1 MVDCLLIALFVMLEA
16 FFSGSETGF
25 YSLNRTRLRF
35 RAEHGWM
42 GAVSLRK
49 LSRKPQLAI
58 STMLI
63 GTNITIYCATA
74 LCGSLLNKI
83 GLAYRTDLYSSLI
96 MPPILLIFAE
106 IIPKSLYQRRADTLM
121 YRTAPILRFCEIIF
135 SPLIFLLQ
143 GLLRVMRKIIGGKT
157 ENADV
162 FTPEKL
168 RFFLS
173 EGAALGVLSPY
184 QHRMAENVL
193 RVKSLELSAAMVP
206 LDEVAMIPES
216 STFEKLQKIMREH
229 RFSRFPVYAE
239 KRSNVT
245 GIINVIDV
253 LCADEDR
260 ADMQSLSR
268 PPVYLDEKLSV
279 GEALYVLQRA
289 HQQMAIVKSECEVVG
304 AVTVKDLVE
313 EIVGELAAW

>member
-1 MVDCLLIALFVMLEA
+1 MTEVLLIALFVFLSA

-25 YSLNRTRLRF
+25 YCLNRIRLRF
-35 RAEHGWM
+35 RKIHGWK
-42 GAVSLRK
+42 GAASLHK
-49 LSRKPQLAI
+49 LIRRPQVAI
-58 STMLI
+58 SAILI
-63 GTNITIYCATA
+63 GNNITIYGATVV
-74 LCGSLLNKI
+74 CGSLLNES
-83 GLAYRTDLYSSLI
+83 GVTHRADLYSSLI

-121 YRTAPILRFCEIIF
+121 YKAASLLRFCEF
-135 SPLIFLLQ
+135 VFYPLIAV
-143 GLLRVMRKIIGGKT
+143 LRSTLRIVRKALGEKRERT
-157 ENADV
+157 DQ
-162 FTPEKL
+162 FTPDKL

-173 EGAALGVLSPY
+173 EGASLGVLSPY

-253 LCADEDR
+253 LCADEDQ

-268 PPVYLDEKLSV
+268 PPVYLNEKLSV
-279 GEALYVLQRA
+279 GEALYILQRA
-289 HQQMAIVKSECEVVG
+289 HQQMAIVKSEGEVIG